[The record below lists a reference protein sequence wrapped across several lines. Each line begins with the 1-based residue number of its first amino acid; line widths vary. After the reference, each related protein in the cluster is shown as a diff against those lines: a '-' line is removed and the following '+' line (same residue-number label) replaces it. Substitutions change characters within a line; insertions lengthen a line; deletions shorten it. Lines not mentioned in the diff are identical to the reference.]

1 MADSSTDEGERQMP
15 APRHHSYQTKIVE
28 RWQAAYRKVNG
39 REPPHIEHAGRGW
52 WKIDGTHKMFRL
64 ATIEHF
70 AIVLER
76 CPDATSES
84 LQTETIDRL
93 FLELSQFTKA
103 TTAKE
108 LALKGKL
115 ARLLVAVE
123 PFAQLV
129 KTTDGRIP
137 TERLSASDWHK
148 LTQAFENAAEGWER

>member
-1 MADSSTDEGERQMP
+1 MSESPTP
-15 APRHHSYQTKIVE
+15 
-28 RWQAAYRKVNG
+28 
-39 REPPHIEHAGRGW
+39 
-52 WKIDGTHKMFRL
+52 
-64 ATIEHF
+64 
-70 AIVLER
+70 
-76 CPDATSES
+76 SES

-129 KTTDGRIP
+129 KTTDGR
-137 TERLSASDWHK
+137 
-148 LTQAFENAAEGWER
+148 Q